1 MATCECLKPELD
13 LFSNPPTQTSVKEGQ
28 DIEYHP
34 FTALEKSGP
43 IKFFIDGTG
52 DEYLDLYHT
61 HLYVEAKVVCADGSP
76 IDDDADVAP
85 VNLTLHSL
93 FSQVDVSLND
103 RLVTS
108 SKATYP
114 YHAYLETLLSYG
126 QEAKATQLSCEQW
139 YKDTSGH
146 MDATQ
151 GTDNKGFAKWKFK
164 SRNSGIIDMC
174 GKLHIDMMFGEC
186 YVLNGVNT
194 MIQLVRSSDASV
206 LMADGSNPN
215 YKMILTEAI
224 LTVRKVTL
232 SDTMKEVHIRGLGMH
247 NAKYPI

>member
-43 IKFFIDGTG
+43 IKFVIDGTG

-61 HLYVEAKVVCADGSP
+61 NLYVKAKVVCADGSALP
-76 IDDDADVAP
+76 DDTDVAP

-114 YHAYLETLLSYG
+114 YRAYLETLLSYG
-126 QEAKATQLSCEQW
+126 QEVKATQLSCEQW
-139 YKDTSGH
+139 YKDSSGH
-146 MDATQ
+146 MDATS
-151 GTDNKGFAKWKFK
+151 GTDNKGFVKRKLKAGG
-164 SRNSGIIDMC
+164 SNIIDMS
-174 GKLHIDMMFGEC
+174 GKLHIDVMFGER

-194 MIQLVRSSDASV
+194 VIQLVRSSDAFV
-206 LMADGSNPN
+206 LMAD
-215 YKMILTEAI
+215 
-224 LTVRKVTL
+224 
-232 SDTMKEVHIRGLGMH
+232 
-247 NAKYPI
+247 

>member
-1 MATCECLKPELD
+1 MATCECLKPKLD

-43 IKFFIDGTG
+43 IKFVIDGTG

-61 HLYVEAKVVCADGSP
+61 NLYVEAKVVCADGSALP
-76 IDDDADVAP
+76 EDTDVAP

-114 YHAYLETLLSYG
+114 YHA
-126 QEAKATQLSCEQW
+126 
-139 YKDTSGH
+139 
-146 MDATQ
+146 
-151 GTDNKGFAKWKFK
+151 
-164 SRNSGIIDMC
+164 
-174 GKLHIDMMFGEC
+174 
-186 YVLNGVNT
+186 
-194 MIQLVRSSDASV
+194 
-206 LMADGSNPN
+206 
-215 YKMILTEAI
+215 
-224 LTVRKVTL
+224 
-232 SDTMKEVHIRGLGMH
+232 
-247 NAKYPI
+247 

>member
-43 IKFFIDGTG
+43 IKFVIDGTG

-61 HLYVEAKVVCADGSP
+61 NLYVEVKVVCANGSP

-103 RLVTS
+103 RLVT
-108 SKATYP
+108 
-114 YHAYLETLLSYG
+114 
-126 QEAKATQLSCEQW
+126 
-139 YKDTSGH
+139 
-146 MDATQ
+146 
-151 GTDNKGFAKWKFK
+151 
-164 SRNSGIIDMC
+164 
-174 GKLHIDMMFGEC
+174 
-186 YVLNGVNT
+186 
-194 MIQLVRSSDASV
+194 
-206 LMADGSNPN
+206 
-215 YKMILTEAI
+215 
-224 LTVRKVTL
+224 
-232 SDTMKEVHIRGLGMH
+232 
-247 NAKYPI
+247 

>member
-43 IKFFIDGTG
+43 IKFVIDGTG
-52 DEYLDLYHT
+52 DEYLDLYHIN
-61 HLYVEAKVVCADGSP
+61 LYVEAKVVCADGSSLP
-76 IDDDADVAP
+76 DDTDVAP
-85 VNLTLHSL
+85 ANLTLDSL

-108 SKATYP
+108 SKATYQ

-139 YKDTSGH
+139 YKDS
-146 MDATQ
+146 
-151 GTDNKGFAKWKFK
+151 
-164 SRNSGIIDMC
+164 
-174 GKLHIDMMFGEC
+174 EP
-186 YVLNGVNT
+186 Y
-194 MIQLVRSSDASV
+194 
-206 LMADGSNPN
+206 
-215 YKMILTEAI
+215 
-224 LTVRKVTL
+224 
-232 SDTMKEVHIRGLGMH
+232 
-247 NAKYPI
+247 